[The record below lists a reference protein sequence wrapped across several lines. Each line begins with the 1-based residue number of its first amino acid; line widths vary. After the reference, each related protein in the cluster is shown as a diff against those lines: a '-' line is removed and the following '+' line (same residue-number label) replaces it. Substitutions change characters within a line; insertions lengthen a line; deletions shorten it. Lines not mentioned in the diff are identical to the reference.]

1 MIAGRVR
8 FKSPTRIAPKGL
20 AGAVLNFP
28 EVRHTLLQAVN
39 LPNYLTFLRIII
51 VPLLVV
57 VLLTPVAE
65 QWLGVSGYALAIVIF
80 LIASFTDILDGHLA
94 RKRNQVST
102 LGKFLDPI
110 ADKLLVSAALIV
122 LVEKHLAP
130 SWAVVIILGR
140 EFIVT
145 GLRSVAASEGI
156 VIAAQ
161 NAGKLKMWAQCVA
174 IVALLVAAATGN
186 PPVSNFGLEYPS
198 FRFWEVAE
206 VHAAFEHLASLSL
219 SSNDWKVF
227 GYLVGR
233 AALWVSVITACWS
246 MYGYFA
252 FFFRERQKPDRRVA
266 VGITHTEAPR
276 S

>member
-1 MIAGRVR
+1 M
-8 FKSPTRIAPKGL
+8 
-20 AGAVLNFP
+20 
-28 EVRHTLLQAVN
+28 N
-39 LPNYLTFLRIII
+39 LPNYLTFARIVI

-65 QWLGVSGYALAIVIF
+65 QWFGVSGYALAIVIF
-80 LIASFTDILDGHLA
+80 LAASFTDILDGHLA
-94 RKRNQVST
+94 RRRNQVST

-130 SWAVVIILGR
+130 SWAVVIILSR

-145 GLRSVAASEGI
+145 GLRSVAAAEGI
-156 VIAAQ
+156 VIQAQ
-161 NAGKLKMWAQCVA
+161 SIGKLKMWAQCVA

-186 PPVSNFGLEYPS
+186 PPVSNFGLDYPA

-206 VHAAFEHLASLSL
+206 VRTAFADLTTMSLTA
-219 SSNDWKVF
+219 NDWKVI

-233 AALWVSVITACWS
+233 GALWVSVITACWS
-246 MYGYFA
+246 MYDYFVY
-252 FFFRERQKPDRRVA
+252 FFRQKQKPAKV
-266 VGITHTEAPR
+266 
-276 S
+276 